1 MDKLSYPMSLHNHT
15 DFSNFRLRDSINT
28 VENLID
34 YAIELGHS
42 GVAITEHDTIASS
55 IRAEK
60 YYNKIKK
67 DNPNFKLIR
76 GNEIY
81 LVRNGLTN
89 DNFNKEVD
97 RYFHFI
103 LLAKDEI
110 GHQQIREISTRAWM
124 RSWMARR
131 MRRVPTY
138 YQDLIEIIGSN
149 PGHVIGSTA
158 CLGGCLP
165 TQLLRLLEME
175 RGTSK
180 NMAAIELKKKIYIW
194 IEQIQNIFGKDD
206 FYFEMQPSFNK
217 DQIYVN
223 KKLVELGEEMG
234 IKYIITN
241 DAHYLK
247 KEDRPIHKAFLNS
260 QQGDREVDDFYATT
274 YLMNDEEIY
283 HYMEESLGE
292 EVIQKAYRAIEE
304 IRDKCEDYTLL
315 KPLKI
320 PRLNWK
326 RFELTHNKD
335 FYIDRTPYLKKFYES
350 DYSEDR
356 HLACAIINR
365 LEEATKEEDL
375 NNQKTYDEINAC
387 LEDTWVSSEVNG
399 SRWSAYFLNLQNI
412 IDSCWDAGT
421 LVGCGRGS
429 GVGFILLYLLG
440 ITQIN
445 PLREKAPTFRWRFL
459 NPERVSVLDVDI
471 DIEGGRRADVLKNFR
486 NIYGED
492 RVANVLTLKTEKS
505 KSAILTAARGLGID
519 VDTAQY
525 LSSFIEADRGQLR
538 TLKQTFYGDPE
549 NNIPASSHFRT
560 EMEENYP
567 ELWTVAQRIEGLING
582 CGVHAGGVIFVDEPF
597 TNSTALMRA
606 PSGEI
611 ITQFDLHDAEDTG
624 LIKYDILS
632 VEALDKIHN
641 CIDLICNYG
650 YEEREATLKET
661 YEKIVGIY
669 NLERDDHK
677 MWEMCWNHKV
687 QSLFQ
692 MEKQSGIQGIAV
704 MKPTSVDDLAI
715 LNSAIR
721 LMATEKGGEMPVNK
735 LARFKA
741 YPVDWD
747 YELKKYGLGAEAKE
761 ILSPVL
767 SISYGLCIAQEQFM
781 QLVQLPELGGFNLTW
796 ADKLR
801 KSIAKKNP
809 AEYEKLTK
817 EFFEEIEKRG
827 CDKKLCEYTWNVLI
841 AMSKGYGF
849 NLSHTLAYSL
859 IGLQELNLA
868 YRYPTI
874 LWDCACLISDSGG
887 AEKEVEDDTEDE
899 VKEEVTY
906 YNEMEDFT
914 DEDNE
919 DDVVNEYD
927 EEDCDGY
934 PATVKVLK
942 DEKKKKKVKS
952 TNYGKIATAIGKMKS
967 EGVNIVATDINKSSY
982 TFAPDVDNN
991 SIIYG
996 LSGITKVGDDLV
1008 HQIMDNRPY
1017 ESVEDFLNKVKV
1029 NKPQMINLIKA
1040 GAFDGIGR
1048 DNDRVKTMED
1058 YIDMI
1063 SDKKK
1068 RITLQNMK
1076 MLIEFG
1082 LIPVE
1087 YDFQCKV
1094 YNYNKYLKKFKE
1106 EDCYLM
1112 NNIAFSFYENNF
1124 DLDLLVLDDLTESG
1138 FKIKQ
1143 TDWDKIYKKQMDII
1157 RPYIKDNNEKLL
1169 NAVNNK
1175 LKQDM
1180 WNKYCIGNISSWEM
1194 DAISCYIHEHELIKL
1209 KNNIYGFIDYKNL
1222 PEEPEVNYEFK
1233 SKQTGQKIP
1242 LFKIHRIVGT
1252 VLDKDKAKKNI
1263 TLLTTSG
1270 VVTVKI
1276 FGDAFTHYDKQL
1288 SERGADGHKHVIEK
1302 SWFSRGNKIIVTG
1315 IRRGDSFIAKKYKNT
1330 PYHLVELINNI
1341 DDMGYIKTTKERADV
1356 L

>member
-1 MDKLSYPMSLHNHT
+1 MRMGDLKYPGSLHNHT

-28 VENLID
+28 VESLIN
-34 YAIELGHS
+34 YAVELGHEV
-42 GVAITEHDTIASS
+42 VAITEHDTIASAV
-55 IRAEK
+55 RAEK

-67 DNPNFKLIR
+67 DNPNFKVIL

-89 DNFNKEVD
+89 DNFNKDID

-110 GHQQIREISTRAWM
+110 GHRQIREISTRAWM

-138 YQDLIEIIGSN
+138 YQDLIDIIGSN

-165 TQLLRLLEME
+165 VQLIRLRDTGAPSMD
-175 RGTSK
+175 K
-180 NMAAIELKKKIYIW
+180 LKIW
-194 IEQIQNIFGKDD
+194 IGQMQEIFGKED
-206 FYFEMQPSFNK
+206 FYFEMQPSKNK

-223 KKLVELGEEMG
+223 NELIKLGDELGV
-234 IKYIITN
+234 KYIITN

-247 KEDRPIHKAFLNS
+247 KEDRPIHKAFLNA

-274 YLMNDEEIY
+274 YLMNDEEIRD
-283 HYMEESLGE
+283 YMEKEIGE
-292 EVIQKAYRAIEE
+292 EVLQKSYQNIIE
-304 IRDKCEDYTLL
+304 IKNKCKDFTLM
-315 KPLKI
+315 KPLNI

-326 RFELTHNKD
+326 YYKVDPNELQFWSDK
-335 FYIDRTPYLKKFYES
+335 IPYLKTFLES
-350 DYSEDR
+350 EYDEDR
-356 HLACAIINR
+356 HLAYAIVDR
-365 LEEATKEEDL
+365 LVNSAIEEDL
-375 NNQKTYDEINAC
+375 WNQKTADEINAC

-471 DIEGGRRADVLKNFR
+471 DIEGGRRTEVLSNFR
-486 NIYGED
+486 NIYGND

-538 TLKQTFYGDPE
+538 TLHQTFYGDPD
-549 NNIPASSHFRT
+549 NGISASKQFRI

-567 ELWTVAQRIEGLING
+567 ELWRVAQGIEGLING

-597 TNSTALMRA
+597 TDSTALMRA

-641 CIDLICNYG
+641 CIDLICDYG
-650 YEEREATLKET
+650 YEKRETTLKET
-661 YEKIVGIY
+661 YEKIIGIY
-669 NLERDDHK
+669 NLERDDPK

-741 YPVDWD
+741 HPTDWD
-747 YELKKYGLGAEAKE
+747 YELKKYGLGEDAKKV
-761 ILSPVL
+761 LAPVL
-767 SISYGLCIAQEQFM
+767 NISYGLCIAQEQFM

-817 EFFEEIEKRG
+817 EYFEEIAKRG
-827 CDKKLCEYTWNVLI
+827 CDEQLCKYTWNVLI

-868 YRYPTI
+868 FRYPTI

-887 AEKEVEDDTEDE
+887 AEN
-899 VKEEVTY
+899 KEEEEEKEEKIIEEVFY
-906 YNEMEDFT
+906 DDMEDFT
-914 DEDNE
+914 TEEDNE
-919 DDVVNEYD
+919 DEEEVVTTKE
-927 EEDCDGY
+927 
-934 PATVKVLK
+934 
-942 DEKKKKKVKS
+942 EKKKKKAKT

-967 EGVNIVATDINKSSY
+967 EGIKIVATDINRSQY
-982 TFAPDVDNN
+982 TFAPDVKNN
-991 SIIYG
+991 TIMYG
-996 LSGITKVGDDLV
+996 LSGITKVGTDLV
-1008 HQIMDNRPY
+1008 YKIMENRPY
-1017 ESVEDFLNKVKV
+1017 ESIEDFLNKVKV
-1029 NKPQMINLIKA
+1029 NKPQMVNLIKA
-1040 GAFDGIGR
+1040 GAFDSICR
-1048 DNDRVKTMED
+1048 DNDRTKAMED
-1058 YIDMI
+1058 YIDLI
-1063 SDKKK
+1063 ADKKK

-1076 MLIEFG
+1076 MLIDFQ
-1082 LIPVE
+1082 LIPGE
-1087 YDFQCKV
+1087 YDFQCRV

-1106 EDCYLM
+1106 ETYYLM
-1112 NNIAFSFYENNF
+1112 NNIAFSFYEKNF
-1124 DLDLLVLDDLTESG
+1124 DLDLLVLDDSTESG

-1157 RPYIKDNNEKLL
+1157 RPYIKEHNQELL
-1169 NAVNNK
+1169 EAVNSR
-1175 LKQDM
+1175 LVQDM
-1180 WNKYCIGNISSWEM
+1180 WNKYCKGNISSWEM
-1194 DAISCYIHEHELIKL
+1194 DAISCYIHRHELAHL
-1209 KNNIYGFIDYKNL
+1209 RNDAYGFVDYKKL
-1222 PEEPEVNYEFK
+1222 PEEPEVSYEFR
-1233 SKQTGQKIP
+1233 SKQTGKKVP
-1242 LFKIHRIVGT
+1242 LFKIHRIAGT
-1252 VLDKDKAKKNI
+1252 VLDKDKAKKSV
-1263 TLLTTSG
+1263 TLLTSTG

-1288 SERGADGHKHVIEK
+1288 SERGSDGHKHVIEK

-1315 IRRGDSFIAKKYKNT
+1315 IRRGDTFLAKKYKNT
-1330 PYHLVELINNI
+1330 PYHLVELINDINES
-1341 DDMGYIKTTKERADV
+1341 GYISTTKDRVEV
-1356 L
+1356 E

>member
-1 MDKLSYPMSLHNHT
+1 MGDLKYPGSLHNHT

-28 VENLID
+28 VESLIN
-34 YAIELGHS
+34 YAVELGHEV
-42 GVAITEHDTIASS
+42 VAITEHDTIASAV
-55 IRAEK
+55 RVEK

-67 DNPNFKLIR
+67 DNPNFKVIF

-89 DNFNKEVD
+89 DNFNKDVD

-110 GHQQIREISTRAWM
+110 GHRQIREISTRAWM

-138 YQDLIEIIGSN
+138 YQDLIDIIGSN

-180 NMAAIELKKKIYIW
+180 NMAALELKKKIYLW
-194 IEQIQNIFGKDD
+194 IEQMQRIFGKED
-206 FYFEMQPSFNK
+206 FYFEMQPSNNK

-223 KKLVELGEEMG
+223 NELIKLGDELG

-247 KEDRPIHKAFLNS
+247 KEDRPIHKAFLNA

-274 YLMNDEEIY
+274 YLMSD
-283 HYMEESLGE
+283 
-292 EVIQKAYRAIEE
+292 EE
-304 IRDKCEDYTLL
+304 IRDYMENKVGEEVLQKSYQNIIEIKNKCEDFTLM
-315 KPLKI
+315 KPLNI

-326 RFELTHNKD
+326 RFELTHNKN
-335 FYIDRTPYLKKFYES
+335 FYIDKIPYLKKFYES

-365 LEEATKEEDL
+365 LVNATEKEDL

-387 LEDTWVSSEVNG
+387 LEDTWVSSEVNK

-538 TLKQTFYGDPE
+538 TLHQTFYGDPE
-549 NNIPASSHFRT
+549 NNIPASSHFKT

-567 ELWTVAQRIEGLING
+567 ELWEVAQRIEGLING
-582 CGVHAGGVIFVDEPF
+582 CGVHAGGVIFVDESF

-641 CIDLICNYG
+641 CIDLICDYG
-650 YEEREATLKET
+650 YEKREATLKET

-669 NLERDDHK
+669 NLERDDPK

-741 YPVDWD
+741 HPVDWD

-761 ILSPVL
+761 ILAPVL
-767 SISYGLCIAQEQFM
+767 NISYGLCIAQEQFM

-809 AEYEKLTK
+809 AEYDKLTK
-817 EFFEEIEKRG
+817 EYFEEIRKRG
-827 CDKKLCEYTWNVLI
+827 CDEQLCKYTWNVLI

-868 YRYPTI
+868 FRYPTI

-887 AEKEVEDDTEDE
+887 AENKGEEEE
-899 VKEEVTY
+899 KEEKIIEEVF
-906 YNEMEDFT
+906 YNDMEDFT
-914 DEDNE
+914 TEEDNE
-919 DDVVNEYD
+919 EEEEVVIAKE
-927 EEDCDGY
+927 
-934 PATVKVLK
+934 
-942 DEKKKKKVKS
+942 EKKKKKAKT

-967 EGVNIVATDINKSSY
+967 EGVKIVATDINRSQY
-982 TFAPDVDNN
+982 TFAPDVKNN
-991 SIIYG
+991 TIMYG
-996 LSGITKVGDDLV
+996 LSGITKVGTDLV
-1008 HQIMDNRPY
+1008 YKIMENRPY
-1017 ESVEDFLNKVKV
+1017 ESIEDFLNKVKV
-1029 NKPQMINLIKA
+1029 NKPQMVNLIKA
-1040 GAFDGIGR
+1040 GAFDSICR
-1048 DNDRVKTMED
+1048 DNDRIKAMED
-1058 YIDMI
+1058 YIDLI
-1063 SDKKK
+1063 ADKKK

-1076 MLIEFG
+1076 MLIDFL
-1082 LIPVE
+1082 LIPRE

-1106 EDCYLM
+1106 ETYYLM
-1112 NNIAFSFYENNF
+1112 NNIAFSFYEKNF

-1157 RPYIKDNNEKLL
+1157 RPYIKEHNQELL
-1169 NAVNNK
+1169 EAVNSR
-1175 LKQDM
+1175 LVQDM
-1180 WNKYCIGNISSWEM
+1180 WNKYCGGNISSWEM
-1194 DAISCYIHEHELIKL
+1194 DAISCYIHEHELAHL
-1209 KNNIYGFIDYKNL
+1209 RNDAYGFVDYKKL
-1222 PEEPEVNYEFK
+1222 PEEPEVNYEFR
-1233 SKQTGQKIP
+1233 SKQTGKKVP
-1242 LFKIHRIVGT
+1242 LFKIHRIAGT
-1252 VLDKDKAKKNI
+1252 VLDKDKAKKSV
-1263 TLLTTSG
+1263 TLLTSTG

-1288 SERGADGHKHVIEK
+1288 SERGLDGHKHVIEK

-1315 IRRGDSFIAKKYKNT
+1315 IRRGDTFLAKKYKNT

-1341 DDMGYIKTTKERADV
+1341 NKDGYILTTKDRVEV
-1356 L
+1356 G

>member
-1 MDKLSYPMSLHNHT
+1 MRMEKILYPGSLHCHS
-15 DFSNFRLRDSINT
+15 DHSNFRLRDAIAT
-28 VENLID
+28 VEGLMD
-34 YAIELGHS
+34 YALELGHS
-42 GVAITEHDTIASS
+42 VVAITEHETIASHV
-55 IRAEK
+55 RAQK

-67 DNPNFKLIR
+67 DNPNFKLVL

-81 LVRNGLTN
+81 LVRNGLN
-89 DNFNKEVD
+89 AQNYKKETD
-97 RYFHFI
+97 RYYHCI
-103 LLAKDEI
+103 LLAKDAE
-110 GHQQIREISTRAWM
+110 GHRQIREISTRAWN
-124 RSWMARR
+124 RSYVARR

-138 YQDLIEIIGSN
+138 YQDLIDIIGKN
-149 PGHVIGSTA
+149 PGHVIGCTA

-165 TQLLRLLEME
+165 TQLIRNRDTGAPSMDLIKR
-175 RGTSK
+175 
-180 NMAAIELKKKIYIW
+180 W
-194 IEQIQNIFGKDD
+194 IVQMQNIFGKDD

-223 KKLVELGEEMG
+223 HKLVELGAEFG

-274 YLMNDEEIY
+274 YLMSDEEIRE
-283 HYMEESLGE
+283 YMEKEMGE
-292 EVIQKAYRAIEE
+292 EVLQSAYQTILE
-304 IRDKCEDYTLL
+304 IKNRCEDYSLM
-315 KPLKI
+315 KPLNI

-335 FYIDRTPYLKKFYES
+335 FYIDKIPYLKKFYES

-365 LEEATKEEDL
+365 LEEATEEEDL

-445 PLREKAPTFRWRFL
+445 PLREKSQTKRWRFL

-486 NIYGED
+486 KVYGED

-538 TLKQTFYGDPE
+538 TLKQTFYGDPD
-549 NNIPASSHFRT
+549 NGISASKQFRI

-567 ELWTVAQRIEGLING
+567 ELWEVAQRIEGLICNIG
-582 CGVHAGGVIFVDEPF
+582 IHAGGVIFVDEPF

-606 PSGEI
+606 PNGEI

-624 LIKYDILS
+624 LIKYDVLS
-632 VEALDKIHN
+632 IEALDKIHN
-641 CIDLICNYG
+641 CLDLLCDYG
-650 YEEREATLKET
+650 YVEREKTLKDT
-661 YEKIVGIY
+661 YEKVVGIY
-669 NLERDDHK
+669 NLEREAPE
-677 MWEMCWNHKV
+677 MWKMCWEHKV
-687 QSLFQ
+687 SSLFQ
-692 MEKQSGIQGIAV
+692 MEKQSGISGIAA

-741 YPVDWD
+741 HPSDWD

-761 ILSPVL
+761 ILEPVL
-767 SISYGLCIAQEQFM
+767 GVSYGLCIAQEQFM

-809 AEYEKLTK
+809 AEYEKLTEEYFKVTK
-817 EFFEEIEKRG
+817 EKG
-827 CDKKLCEYTWNVLI
+827 CDENLCKYVWNVLI
-841 AMSKGYGF
+841 AMSRGYGF

-859 IGLQELNLA
+859 VGLQELNLA
-868 YRYPTI
+868 YKYPTI
-874 LWDCACLISDSGG
+874 MWDCACLIADSGG
-887 AEKEVEDDTEDE
+887 AEKVEEEDEDVAIVEESYDSSIGIFDEIEEEEEEEDTEDS
-899 VKEEVTY
+899 KVT
-906 YNEMEDFT
+906 
-914 DEDNE
+914 
-919 DDVVNEYD
+919 
-927 EEDCDGY
+927 
-934 PATVKVLK
+934 
-942 DEKKKKKVKS
+942 KKKKANKV
-952 TNYGKIATAIGKMKS
+952 NYGKIATAIGKMSS
-967 EGVNIVATDINKSSY
+967 EGIDIEATDINKSKY
-982 TFAPDVDNN
+982 TFAPDVEHNR
-991 SIIYG
+991 IIYG
-996 LSGITKVGDDLV
+996 LSGINKVGDDIV
-1008 HQIMDNRPY
+1008 KQIIENRPY
-1017 ESVEDFLNKVKV
+1017 NSISDFINKVKI
-1029 NKPQMINLIKA
+1029 NKPQMVNLIKS
-1040 GAFDGIGR
+1040 GAFDNLYGG
-1048 DNDRVKTMED
+1048 DRIKAMGE
-1058 YIDMI
+1058 YIDLI

-1076 MLIEFG
+1076 MLMEFN
-1082 LIPVE
+1082 LIPSE
-1087 YDFQCKV
+1087 YDFQCRV
-1094 YNYNKYLKKFKE
+1094 YNFNKYLKKFKV
-1106 EDCYLM
+1106 DNYYGL
-1112 NNIAFSFYENNF
+1112 NNIALNFYSNNF
-1124 DLDLLVLDDLTESG
+1124 DMDLLIPAENEFVFL
-1138 FKIKQ
+1138 IKQ

-1157 RPYIKDNNEKLL
+1157 RPFIQKNNEELL
-1169 NAVNNK
+1169 NSVNVRLRND
-1175 LKQDM
+1175 LWD
-1180 WNKYCIGNISSWEM
+1180 KYCKGNISKWEM
-1194 DAISCYIHEHELIKL
+1194 DSISCYIHEHELKKL
-1209 KNNIYGFIDYKNL
+1209 KNGLYGLSDYSKL
-1222 PEEPEVNYEFK
+1222 SEEPEISYEFRAK
-1233 SKQTGQKIP
+1233 DTGKKIP
-1242 LFKIHRIVGT
+1242 LYKIHRIAGT
-1252 VLDKDKAKKNI
+1252 VLDKDKAKKTV

-1276 FGDAFTHYDKQL
+1276 FGDAFTHYDKQI
-1288 SERGADGHKHVIEK
+1288 SEKRPDGTKKVVEK
-1302 SWFSRGNKIIVTG
+1302 SWLSRGNKIIVTG
-1315 IRRGDSFIAKKYKNT
+1315 IRREDNFIAKKYKNT
-1330 PYHLVELINNI
+1330 PHHLVELITSIN
-1341 DDMGYIKTTKERADV
+1341 DGYIKTQTERV
-1356 L
+1356 EE